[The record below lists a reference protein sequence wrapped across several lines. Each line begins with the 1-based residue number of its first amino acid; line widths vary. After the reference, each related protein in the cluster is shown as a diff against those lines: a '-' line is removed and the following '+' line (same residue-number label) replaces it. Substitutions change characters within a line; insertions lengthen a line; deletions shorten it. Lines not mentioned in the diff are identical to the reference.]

1 MEYVGT
7 FQTQRAFF
15 SFSTTGG
22 ICKDLLVP
30 PHLILNISQQNTTT
44 IAFSK
49 VQIYRIKK
57 KAIENLDKV
66 KNANR

>member
-1 MEYVGT
+1 MIK
-7 FQTQRAFF
+7 
-15 SFSTTGG
+15 
-22 ICKDLLVP
+22 ICNDL
-30 PHLILNISQQNTTT
+30 N
-44 IAFSK
+44 FSK